1 MMVQRIR
8 SLLAGRGLGAVLV
21 KAATG
26 SAGLRVVGMGF
37 GFLVGIQLARGLGTE
52 GYGIY
57 GLAMSV
63 IALLMVPTEFGLPQL
78 VVRETAANATRGDW
92 GKIRGI
98 LAWSQRVSLLGWL
111 VVSALVATA
120 VALGSSWI
128 GRELSS
134 ALLVGL
140 ATIPLVAVAKTRS
153 AALRGLRHIVKGQI
167 PDVALRP
174 AILSL
179 LLVLAA
185 SLAIPLT
192 PTLAMGLGAISA
204 AGALV
209 LAIVMLGRALPAAA
223 RLAKPQVD
231 ADRWRSSC
239 IPMAMTEAMRI
250 VQGHLAILMLG
261 LVATAS
267 SVGIFKV
274 ATAVSVVVAAPTGIL
289 ISVVAPSIS
298 YLFSANDRARLQKL
312 LTWASIAMAAGV
324 LAISLPFFVAGPALV
339 RLVFGHEFSAAVAP
353 LQILCA
359 GAVLTAT
366 AGTAG
371 TLLNMTG
378 HERRVR
384 RASLH
389 ALFLLVILLAPMIL
403 LAGASGAALATVMA
417 SLLWRFSMVR
427 DCRRLLRLEP
437 GLLGLLRREA
447 RA

>member
-1 MMVQRIR
+1 MVQRIR
-8 SLLAGRGLGAVLV
+8 SLLAGRGLGTVLV

-37 GFLVGIQLARGLGTE
+37 GFLVGIQLARGLGSE

-98 LAWSQRVSLLGWL
+98 LAWSQRVSLLSWL
-111 VVSALVATA
+111 AVGALLVAA
-120 VALGSSWI
+120 VALGSNWI
-128 GRELSS
+128 GRDLSS

-179 LLVLAA
+179 LLLLAA
-185 SLAIPLT
+185 SLSIPLT
-192 PTLAMGLGAISA
+192 PPLAMGFGAISA
-204 AGALV
+204 GGALL
-209 LAIVMLGRALPAAA
+209 LALVMLARALPPEA
-223 RLAKPQVD
+223 RLAKPQID
-231 ADRWRSSC
+231 AESWRSSS

-298 YLFSANDRARLQKL
+298 SLFAANDRARLQKL
-312 LTWASIAMAAGV
+312 LTWASIAMVAGV
-324 LAISLPFFVAGPALV
+324 LAISLPFFIAGPALIE
-339 RLVFGHEFSAAVAP
+339 LVFGHEFSAATAP

-389 ALFLLVILLAPMIL
+389 ALVLLVILLAPTIL
-403 LAGASGAALATVMA
+403 LAGATGAALATVMA
-417 SLLWRFSMVR
+417 SLLWRFSMVK
-427 DCRRLLRLEP
+427 DCRRLLNLEP
-437 GLLGLLRREA
+437 GLLGLLRKDA
-447 RA
+447 RT